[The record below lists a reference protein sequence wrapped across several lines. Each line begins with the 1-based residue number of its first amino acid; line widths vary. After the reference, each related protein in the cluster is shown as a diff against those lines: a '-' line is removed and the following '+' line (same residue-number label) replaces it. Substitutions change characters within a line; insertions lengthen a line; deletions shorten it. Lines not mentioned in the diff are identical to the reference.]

1 MMPRPANRNY
11 AFSEAFVDEL
21 ARSGLRHACICP
33 GSRSTPL
40 VMSLAQHP
48 NIKIW
53 VHLDERSAAYFAL
66 GISRTL
72 NEPVAIVSTSGT
84 AAANFFPAVVE
95 AHYSHAPILIVTADR
110 PAELWEWGANQT
122 IDQFRMYGAHAKWSV
137 NMASPEVTLDLLRYV
152 REMTCRALST
162 AVQSPA
168 GPVHINFP
176 FGEPLVPKN
185 VSADIPEH
193 LFAGAQDAWEG
204 RKQGRAYTDVQN
216 GRRSVSIEKVKELV
230 GDLQTMR
237 NGLIVCGPQDD
248 SDFPPA
254 ASMLADRLSFPI
266 LADPLSQVRCGTHDR
281 GLVVDSY
288 DAFLRSEKLVQALE
302 PEIILRF
309 GATPTSKVLQNYIE
323 RHHQARQILI
333 QEGDWQDPMHVATD
347 IFQTDPNQ
355 FTKELAAAT
364 AAASNRE
371 WSGRWLAVAEG
382 TRKAIRDQVSDVEEM
397 FEGKIFTELAVLFPP
412 RATLFAGNS
421 MPVRDLDAFFPS
433 APQQIRFLANRG
445 ASGIDGVVSTA
456 LGASAVIQEPTVLVV
471 GDLSFYH
478 DMNGLLAA
486 RQYNLNATIVLANN
500 NGGGIFSFLPQ
511 REYTESFEKY
521 FATPHGLTFHAAAS
535 LYGLTYSKPASWEE
549 FHTAV
554 SASIGSSGTTIVEM
568 QTNRDRN
575 VELHRRIWSAV
586 AEAAESTLTE
596 RT

>member
-21 ARSGLRHACICP
+21 ARSGLRHVCICP

-40 VMSLAQHP
+40 VMSLAQRP
-48 NIKIW
+48 RIKVW

-66 GISRTL
+66 GMSRTL
-72 NEPVAIVSTSGT
+72 DEPVAVISTSGT

-110 PAELWEWGANQT
+110 PPELWEWGANQT
-122 IDQFRMYGAHAKWSV
+122 IDQSRMYGGHAKWSL

-152 REMTCRALST
+152 REMACRALST

-176 FGEPLVPKN
+176 FGEPLVPEN
-185 VSADIPEH
+185 VPDDIPEH
-193 LFAGAQDAWEG
+193 IFAGTQDAWDG

-216 GRRSVSIEKVKELV
+216 GRRSVSREKVKELA
-230 GDLQTMR
+230 GDIRTVR
-237 NGLIVCGPQDD
+237 NGIIVCGPQDD
-248 SDFPPA
+248 PDFPLA
-254 ASMLADRLSFPI
+254 VSMLANRLCFPI
-266 LADPLSQVRCGTHDR
+266 LADSLSQVRCGTHDQ
-281 GLVVDSY
+281 GLVVDCY

-309 GATPTSKVLQNYIE
+309 GATPTSKVLQSYLE
-323 RHHQARQILI
+323 RHHQARQIVI
-333 QEGDWQDPMHVATD
+333 QEGDWQDPMHVASD
-347 IFQTDPNQ
+347 MFQTDPDQ
-355 FTKELAAAT
+355 FARELAGAAAT
-364 AAASNRE
+364 TSYRE
-371 WSGRWLAVAEG
+371 WSGRWLAVAEM
-382 TRKAIRDQVSDVEEM
+382 TREAIRDQMSDVEEM
-397 FEGKIFTELAVLFPP
+397 FEGKIFTELAALLPP

-421 MPVRDLDAFFPS
+421 MPVRDLDAFYPS
-433 APQQIRFLANRG
+433 TSQRIRFLANRG

-456 LGASAVIQEPTVLVV
+456 LGASAVTREPTVLVV
-471 GDLSFYH
+471 GDISFYH

-486 RQYNLNATIVLANN
+486 KQYNLNATIVLANN

-511 REYTESFEKY
+511 LEYKESFEKY

-535 LYGLTYSKPASWEE
+535 LYGLTYSKAVSWEE

-554 SASIGSSGTTIVEM
+554 SQSVGSSGTAIVEM

-575 VELHRRIWSAV
+575 VELHRRIWSTV
-586 AEAAESTLTE
+586 TEAAENTLTE